1 MSDITAK
8 SNAKS
13 GLTVSQIA
21 VIGVM
26 TAATCVLAPLSLPI
40 GPVPISLTNLV
51 IYFSLYTL
59 GTMKGTISYL
69 VYLLLGLVGL
79 PVFSGF
85 SGGPAKVAGPTGGYL
100 VGFVFLTVIA
110 GFFVEHFKGKLS
122 FAVLGMVL
130 GTSVCYLFGTIWL
143 SMQLNIGFVAGLG
156 VGVFP
161 YIPGDLVKI
170 AIACIIGPKIRRAVV
185 R

>member
-1 MSDITAK
+1 METKAK
-8 SNAKS
+8 F
-13 GLTVSQIA
+13 LTTKQMTLIA
-21 VIGVM
+21 LM
-26 TAATCVLAPLSLPI
+26 TALTCILGPLSIPLPFS
-40 GPVPISLTNLV
+40 PVPISFTNLV
-51 IYFSLYTL
+51 LYFSVFVL
-59 GTMKGTISYL
+59 GTKFSTISYI
-69 VYLLLGLVGL
+69 VYLLIGLVGL

-85 SGGPAKVAGPTGGYL
+85 SGGPAK

-130 GTSVCYLFGTIWL
+130 GTIVCYLFGTIWL

>member
-1 MSDITAK
+1 
-8 SNAKS
+8 
-13 GLTVSQIA
+13 
-21 VIGVM
+21 M
-26 TAATCVLAPLSLPI
+26 TALTCILGPLSIPLPFS
-40 GPVPISLTNLV
+40 PVPISFTNLV
-51 IYFSLYTL
+51 LYFSVFVL
-59 GTMKGTISYL
+59 GTKFSTISYI
-69 VYLLLGLVGL
+69 VYLLIGLVGL

-130 GTSVCYLFGTIWL
+130 GTIVCYLFGTIWL

-170 AIACIIGPKIRRAVV
+170 DNCLHYRAENQTCCCKIKG
-185 R
+185 

>member
-1 MSDITAK
+1 METKAK
-8 SNAKS
+8 F
-13 GLTVSQIA
+13 LTTKQMTLIA
-21 VIGVM
+21 LM
-26 TAATCVLAPLSLPI
+26 TALTCILGPLSIPLPFS
-40 GPVPISLTNLV
+40 PVPISFTNLV
-51 IYFSLYTL
+51 LYFSVFVL
-59 GTMKGTISYL
+59 GTKFSTISYI
-69 VYLLLGLVGL
+69 VYLLIGLVGL

-130 GTSVCYLFGTIWL
+130 GTIVCYLFGTIWL
-143 SMQLNIGFVAGLG
+143 STQLNIGFVAGLG

-170 AIACIIGPKIRRAVV
+170 VLACIIGPKIRRAVV

>member
-1 MSDITAK
+1 METKAK
-8 SNAKS
+8 F
-13 GLTVSQIA
+13 LTTKQMTLIA
-21 VIGVM
+21 LM
-26 TAATCVLAPLSLPI
+26 TALTCILGPLSIPLPFS
-40 GPVPISLTNLV
+40 PVPISFTNLV
-51 IYFSLYTL
+51 LYFSVFVL
-59 GTMKGTISYL
+59 GTKFSTISYI
-69 VYLLLGLVGL
+69 VYLL
-79 PVFSGF
+79 
-85 SGGPAKVAGPTGGYL
+85 
-100 VGFVFLTVIA
+100 
-110 GFFVEHFKGKLS
+110 EHFKGKLS

-170 AIACIIGPKIRRAVV
+170 AIVCIIGPKIRRAVV

>member
-1 MSDITAK
+1 METKAK
-8 SNAKS
+8 F
-13 GLTVSQIA
+13 LTTKQMTLIA
-21 VIGVM
+21 LM
-26 TAATCVLAPLSLPI
+26 TALTCILGPLSIPLPFS
-40 GPVPISLTNLV
+40 PVPISFTNLV
-51 IYFSLYTL
+51 LYFSVFVL
-59 GTMKGTISYL
+59 GTKFSTISYI
-69 VYLLLGLVGL
+69 VYLLIG
-79 PVFSGF
+79 
-85 SGGPAKVAGPTGGYL
+85 L

-122 FAVLGMVL
+122 FAILGMVL
-130 GTSVCYLFGTIWL
+130 GTIVCYLFGTIWL

-170 AIACIIGPKIRRAVV
+170 VLACIIGPKIRRAVV

>member
-1 MSDITAK
+1 MI
-8 SNAKS
+8 
-13 GLTVSQIA
+13 
-21 VIGVM
+21 
-26 TAATCVLAPLSLPI
+26 
-40 GPVPISLTNLV
+40 
-51 IYFSLYTL
+51 
-59 GTMKGTISYL
+59 
-69 VYLLLGLVGL
+69 GLVGL

-130 GTSVCYLFGTIWL
+130 GTIVCYLFGTIWL

-170 AIACIIGPKIRRAVV
+170 VLACIIGPKIRRAVV

>member
-1 MSDITAK
+1 METKAK
-8 SNAKS
+8 F
-13 GLTVSQIA
+13 LTTKQMTLIA
-21 VIGVM
+21 LM
-26 TAATCVLAPLSLPI
+26 TALTCILGPLSIPLPFS
-40 GPVPISLTNLV
+40 PVPISFTNLV
-51 IYFSLYTL
+51 LYFSVFVL
-59 GTMKGTISYL
+59 GTKFSTISYI
-69 VYLLLGLVGL
+69 VYLLIGLVGL

-100 VGFVFLTVIA
+100 VGF
-110 GFFVEHFKGKLS
+110 FVEHFKGKLS

-130 GTSVCYLFGTIWL
+130 GTIVCYLFGTIWL

>member
-1 MSDITAK
+1 METKAK
-8 SNAKS
+8 F
-13 GLTVSQIA
+13 LTTKQMTLIA
-21 VIGVM
+21 LM
-26 TAATCVLAPLSLPI
+26 TALTCILGPLSIPLPFS
-40 GPVPISLTNLV
+40 PVPISFTNLV
-51 IYFSLYTL
+51 LYFSVFVL
-59 GTMKGTISYL
+59 GTKFSTISYI
-69 VYLLLGLVGL
+69 VYLLIGLVGL

-100 VGFVFLTVIA
+100 V
-110 GFFVEHFKGKLS
+110 
-122 FAVLGMVL
+122 
-130 GTSVCYLFGTIWL
+130 
-143 SMQLNIGFVAGLG
+143 GFVAGLG

>member
-1 MSDITAK
+1 METKAK
-8 SNAKS
+8 F
-13 GLTVSQIA
+13 LTTKQMTLIA
-21 VIGVM
+21 LM
-26 TAATCVLAPLSLPI
+26 TALTCILGPLSIPLPFS
-40 GPVPISLTNLV
+40 PVPISFTNLV
-51 IYFSLYTL
+51 LYFSVFVL
-59 GTMKGTISYL
+59 GTKFSTISYI
-69 VYLLLGLVGL
+69 VYLLIGLVGL

-100 VGFVFLTVIA
+100 
-110 GFFVEHFKGKLS
+110 VEHFKGKLS

-170 AIACIIGPKIRRAVV
+170 AIVCIIGPKIRRAVV

>member
-1 MSDITAK
+1 
-8 SNAKS
+8 
-13 GLTVSQIA
+13 
-21 VIGVM
+21 
-26 TAATCVLAPLSLPI
+26 
-40 GPVPISLTNLV
+40 
-51 IYFSLYTL
+51 
-59 GTMKGTISYL
+59 
-69 VYLLLGLVGL
+69 
-79 PVFSGF
+79 
-85 SGGPAKVAGPTGGYL
+85 VAGPTGGYL

-130 GTSVCYLFGTIWL
+130 GTIVCYLFGTIWL

>member
-1 MSDITAK
+1 MERKAK
-8 SNAKS
+8 F
-13 GLTVSQIA
+13 LTTKQMTLIA
-21 VIGVM
+21 LM
-26 TAATCVLAPLSLPI
+26 TALTCILGPLSIPLPFS
-40 GPVPISLTNLV
+40 PVPISFTNLV
-51 IYFSLYTL
+51 LYFSVFVL
-59 GTMKGTISYL
+59 GTKFSTISYI
-69 VYLLLGLVGL
+69 VYLLIGLVGL

>member
-1 MSDITAK
+1 MNKTLRISFALKNAYRVNSILYAIRQIPFVKKIVPVNLYGVRGPKIFANILSVIWEILSAFLGKFLYFITMVMGVGILYK
-8 SNAKS
+8 KVPS
-13 GLTVSQIA
+13 G
-21 VIGVM
+21 
-26 TAATCVLAPLSLPI
+26 PLFLHI
-40 GPVPISLTNLV
+40 L
-51 IYFSLYTL
+51 
-59 GTMKGTISYL
+59 
-69 VYLLLGLVGL
+69 
-79 PVFSGF
+79 
-85 SGGPAKVAGPTGGYL
+85 
-100 VGFVFLTVIA
+100 VFLTVIA

-130 GTSVCYLFGTIWL
+130 GTIVCYLFGTIWL

-170 AIACIIGPKIRRAVV
+170 AIVCIIGPKIRRAVV